1 MFLIVFELVAVVTVI
16 LSDAFKFCV
25 NVKLFVRAVK
35 LIIYNYLCLM

>member
-25 NVKLFVRAVK
+25 NAICTCGEVNN
-35 LIIYNYLCLM
+35 I